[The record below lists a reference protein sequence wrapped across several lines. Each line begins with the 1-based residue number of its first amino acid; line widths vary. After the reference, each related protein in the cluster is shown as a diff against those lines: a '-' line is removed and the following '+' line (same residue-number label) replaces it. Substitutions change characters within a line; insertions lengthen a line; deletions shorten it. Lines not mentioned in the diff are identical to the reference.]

1 MQRNADKQGMVS
13 STSGSVAAQ
22 LARSTAALDTMLSA
36 SQDQVMDLA
45 QRILK
50 VQVQQAV
57 QDESL
62 GTQIDTT
69 A

>member
-1 MQRNADKQGMVS
+1 MVS